1 MAGERTLPVRL
12 ALAVALL
19 VSSASAEPAAAGEST
34 VIVLSWD
41 GMRHDYPD
49 RGDFPGLARVISEG
63 ARAERLVTVF
73 PSSTFPGHVSLATGT
88 FPDRHG
94 IVGNHFV
101 DRQRGVYRMD
111 SDADWLLAEPI
122 WIAAER
128 QGVMAATYF
137 WVGSESDWRGR
148 GTRYRESPFDGS
160 RPEAL
165 KVDRIL
171 EWLQLPEG
179 QRPRLIMS
187 YWAGADRIGHRF
199 GPDSE
204 RVTTQIAAQDLQL
217 QRLLQGLDL
226 LDRWAST
233 TLLIVSDHG
242 MTASYRYTDLRGMLA
257 AAGIG
262 AYVTGSTVVHVYLDD
277 PDDHARAGELL
288 GKIEGAR
295 AYPGDALP
303 GWMRLS
309 HAARTGDW
317 LVVATPPL
325 TFSRPA
331 GWEGAMV
338 ATLSMVGWTF
348 GSHGYSPDHPEMPGM
363 FLALGRGVPAG
374 ALLRAVHQVDL
385 AATIAALLGIE
396 PPLESEGTPVPG
408 LEIPVAARQAAKEDD
423 DG

>member
-1 MAGERTLPVRL
+1 MAGERALSVGL

-19 VSSASAEPAAAGEST
+19 VIAAPAPSFAAEDGT

-49 RGDFPGLARVISEG
+49 RGEFPGLARVISEG

-88 FPDRHG
+88 HPDRHG

-101 DRQRGVYRMD
+101 DRQLGRYAME
-111 SDADWLLAEPI
+111 SEADWLLAEPI

-128 QGVMAATYF
+128 QGVIAATYF

-148 GTRYRESPFDGS
+148 GTRYRESPFDGG
-160 RPEAL
+160 RPEAV

-171 EWLQLPEG
+171 EWLALPEG
-179 QRPRLIMS
+179 ERPRLIMS

-199 GPDSE
+199 GPESA
-204 RVTTQIAAQDLQL
+204 RVTDQIAAQDLQL

-242 MTASYRYTDLRGMLA
+242 MAESHRYTDLRGMLA
-257 AAGIG
+257 TAGIG
-262 AYVTGSTVVHVYLDD
+262 ARVTGSTVAHVYLDD
-277 PDDHARAGELL
+277 PDDHARAGDLL

-295 AYPGDALP
+295 VYSGDALP

-317 LVVATPPL
+317 LVVASPPL

-338 ATLSMVGWTF
+338 ATLSMAGWTF
-348 GSHGYSPDHPEMPGM
+348 GSHGYPPDHPDMPGM

-374 ALLRAVHQVDL
+374 ARLPAVHQVDV

-408 LEIPVAARQAAKEDD
+408 LEIPVAAHEAAKEDD
-423 DG
+423 GG

>member
-1 MAGERTLPVRL
+1 MGGERGRL
-12 ALAVALL
+12 ARLLLAVGLL
-19 VSSASAEPAAAGEST
+19 VTVAPVAVVAAEDST

-49 RGDFPGLARVISEG
+49 RGEFPGLARLISEG

-88 FPDRHG
+88 HPDRHG

-101 DRQRGVYRMD
+101 DRGRGSYRME

-128 QGVMAATYF
+128 QGVVAATYF

-148 GTRYRESPFDGS
+148 GTRYRESPFDGA

-171 EWLQLPEG
+171 DWLQLPEAE
-179 QRPRLIMS
+179 RPRLIMS
-187 YWAGADRIGHRF
+187 YWAGADGIGHRF

-204 RVTTQIAAQDLQL
+204 RVTAQIAAQDLQL
-217 QRLLQGLDL
+217 QRLLEGLDR

-242 MTASYRYTDLRGMLA
+242 MAESNRYTDLRGLLA
-257 AAGIG
+257 DAGIG
-262 AYVTGSTVVHVYLDD
+262 ARVTGSTVAHVYLDD
-277 PDDHARAGELL
+277 PADHARAGDMLA
-288 GKIEGAR
+288 GIEGAR
-295 AYPGDALP
+295 AYAGNALP
-303 GWMRLS
+303 EWMRLS

-317 LVVATPPL
+317 LVVASPPL
-325 TFSRPA
+325 TFSRPP

-338 ATLSMVGWTF
+338 AALSMVGWTF
-348 GSHGYSPDHPEMPGM
+348 GSHGYPPDHPDMAGM

-374 ALLRAVHQVDL
+374 TRLPPVHQVDL
-385 AATIAALLGIE
+385 AATVAGLLGIE
-396 PPLESEGTPVPG
+396 PPRDSEGRPVPG
-408 LEIPVAARQAAKEDD
+408 LGVPVAAGEAAQEDE

>member
-1 MAGERTLPVRL
+1 MAGELTLPLRL
-12 ALAVALL
+12 ALVVVLL
-19 VSSASAEPAAAGEST
+19 VSAASAEPAAAEDST

-49 RGDFPGLARVISEG
+49 RGAFPGLARLIREG
-63 ARAERLVTVF
+63 ARADRLVTVF

-88 FPDRHG
+88 YPDRHG
-94 IVGNHFV
+94 IVGNHFF
-101 DRQRGVYRMD
+101 DRERGSYRME
-111 SDADWLLAEPI
+111 SDADWLLAEPV

-128 QGVMAATYF
+128 QGVIAATYF

-148 GTRYRESPFDGS
+148 GTRHRESPFDGS
-160 RPEAL
+160 RPEAA

-171 EWLQLPEG
+171 EWLQLPEAD
-179 QRPRLIMS
+179 RPRLIMS

-199 GPDSE
+199 GPDSN
-204 RVTTQIAAQDLQL
+204 RVTDQIAAQDLQL
-217 QRLLQGLDL
+217 QRLLRGLDR

-242 MTASYRYTDLRGMLA
+242 MAESHRYTDLRGMLA
-257 AAGIG
+257 GAGIG
-262 AYVTGSTVVHVYLDD
+262 ARVTGSTVAHVYLDD

-288 GKIEGAR
+288 RGIEGAR
-295 AYPGDALP
+295 AYAGSALP
-303 GWMRLS
+303 HWMRLS
-309 HAARTGDW
+309 HRTRTGDW
-317 LVVATPPL
+317 LVVASPPL

-331 GWEGAMV
+331 GWEGAVV
-338 ATLSMVGWTF
+338 ATLSMAGWTF
-348 GSHGYSPDHPEMPGM
+348 GSHGYAPDHPDMPGM

-374 ALLRAVHQVDL
+374 ARLPVMHQVDL

-396 PPLESEGTPVPG
+396 PPLDSEGRPVPG
-408 LEIPVAARQAAKEDD
+408 LEIPVAETAEEDV